1 MKISK
6 DTMSLLKNYAAINSN
21 LLLKPGNKLA
31 TVSVNKTVASS
42 ATISETFPSEFGI
55 YDLNAFLGAV
65 LMFDDP
71 ELTFTDK
78 FVTIAQDNS
87 KIKYYAADASVLS
100 YPNKDI
106 QFPDAQ
112 IEFKLTSAIMSSIQ
126 RTAGCLKASD
136 VSIEGNGSEITLIVG
151 DKKNPTGNTY
161 ETIVGSTDL
170 TFKAN
175 IKIENLKMIND
186 DFNVSISNK
195 RISRFSSVSSD
206 LVYYVA
212 VEADS
217 SF

>member
-31 TVSVNKTVASS
+31 TVSVNKTVA
-42 ATISETFPSEFGI
+42 ATSTVSESFPVEFGI
-55 YDLNAFLGAV
+55 YDLNAFLSAIS
-65 LMFDDP
+65 MFDEP
-71 ELTFTDK
+71 ELTFADK

-87 KIKYYAADASVLS
+87 KIKYYAADTTVLS
-100 YPNKDI
+100 YPSKDI
-106 QFPDAQ
+106 QFPEAQ
-112 IEFKLTSAIMSSIQ
+112 IEFKLTSANMSSIQ

-136 VSIEGNGSEITLIVG
+136 VTIEGNGSEITLIVG

-195 RISRFSSVSSD
+195 RISRFASVSSD
-206 LVYYVA
+206 LVYFVA

-217 SF
+217 QF